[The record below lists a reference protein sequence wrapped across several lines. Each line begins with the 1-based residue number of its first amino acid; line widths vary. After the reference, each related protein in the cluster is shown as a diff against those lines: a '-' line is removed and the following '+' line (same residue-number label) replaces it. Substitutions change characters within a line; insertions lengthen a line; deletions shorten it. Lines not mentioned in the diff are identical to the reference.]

1 LAGFIRQSRLRT
13 AISGGAQLLEDFDL
27 TDKVAIITGGNGGIG
42 RGIAIGLA
50 RAGADIVIAARNEDK
65 TAEVV
70 REINNLGRRCLGI
83 RCDVTSRN
91 DISTTVETV
100 IREFGKLNI
109 LANCAG
115 ISGGGLPQSIPE
127 EVWDDVLTTNLKAT
141 FMFCQAVYP
150 ALVKAGGGKIINI
163 GSEYSIFGSAIVLP
177 YSASKGGVI
186 QLTKSLAVAWA
197 SDNIQVN
204 AIIPGWIRTDM
215 TAAVISNKAW
225 YNAIIERTPTGRFG
239 EPEDVAGAAIFL
251 SSPASD
257 FITGQSIIVD
267 GGYSVA

>member
-1 LAGFIRQSRLRT
+1 M
-13 AISGGAQLLEDFDL
+13 EDFDL
-27 TDKVAIITGGNGGIG
+27 TGKVAIVTGGNGGIG

-50 RAGADIVIAARNEDK
+50 RAGADIVISARNEEK
-65 TAEVV
+65 TARVIE
-70 REINNLGRRCLGI
+70 EIKHLGRRCLGF
-83 RCDVTSRN
+83 RCDVNNRD
-91 DISTTVETV
+91 DINTAIEITLQ
-100 IREFGKLNI
+100 EFGKLNI
-109 LANCAG
+109 LVNNAG
-115 ISGGGLPQSIPE
+115 ITGGGLPQTIPE
-127 EVWDDVLTTNLKAT
+127 EVWDSVLNTNLKAT
-141 FMFCQAVYP
+141 LLFCQAVYP

-163 GSEYSIFGSAIVLP
+163 GSEYAIFGSAFVLP

-186 QLTKSLAVAWA
+186 QLTKSLATAWA

-215 TAAVISNKAW
+215 TAGVISNKDM
-225 YNAIIERTPTGRFG
+225 YEGIVQRTPTGRFG

-257 FITGQSIIVD
+257 FITGQSIVVD